1 MNTPSALEQC
11 RNCDTPLQGE
21 YCHQCGQQNQ
31 QYLRSIFA
39 VVGNL
44 FGEIGHWD
52 SRFYRTLSGLMLRP
66 GFLTKEFVNGRH
78 ASYVPPLRLYFF
90 ISLIAF
96 LTLSLTIDYE
106 AMTAP
111 GNEVFPTAGTE
122 QPATPSTSEAR
133 QPPPPVSLDFGDARI
148 SLPFLGE
155 AEQEKLNE
163 KLRHLSQNPKIL
175 VRKLVSLAPQIILL
189 MMPFWAL
196 YLKIIYIFKRHYYLE
211 HLTAALHTHA
221 FLLLSLTILTA
232 MSQMADWLTARTGM
246 AVFDQIS
253 DWMETILL
261 MWMATYMLFTQKI
274 FYNQGWGRTLIKF
287 ALSAIGYLALLSL
300 AFVAMVI
307 IGVMTA

>member
-1 MNTPSALEQC
+1 MSTPSALEQC

-66 GFLTKEFVNGRH
+66 GFLSKEFVNGRH

-96 LTLSLTIDYE
+96 LVLSLTIDYE

-111 GNEVFPTAGTE
+111 GTEVTLPADAE
-122 QPATPSTSEAR
+122 QPAGASAAKPTA
-133 QPPPPVSLDFGDARI
+133 PPMSIDFGDARI

-155 AEQEKLNE
+155 ADQEKLNE
-163 KLRHLSQNPKIL
+163 KMIYLSQNPKIL
-175 VRKLVSLAPQIILL
+175 VQKLVSLAPQIILL

-211 HLTAALHTHA
+211 HLTVALHTHA
-221 FLLLSLTILTA
+221 FLLLSLTILTG
-232 MSQMADWLTARTGM
+232 MSQMADWLTGRTGI

-253 DWMETILL
+253 DWTENILL

-287 ALSAIGYLALLSL
+287 ALSALGYLALLSL